1 MSYEN
6 VLANVREEDVVYM
19 DPPYQGVCGER
30 DSRYFSGIAFDGF
43 VAQLAVLNL
52 KNVRYLVSYDGR
64 LGKRS
69 YGKPLPAKLH
79 LTLVEIEA
87 GRSSQA
93 TLLGRDEMTVE
104 SLYLSPALA
113 EELEAHPTMHHR
125 HRDEQ
130 LQLMETSVPYGKA
143 KTSKRVS

>member
-1 MSYEN
+1 M
-6 VLANVREEDVVYM
+6 READVVYM

-30 DSRYFSGIAFDGF
+30 DSRYFSGISFDDF

-52 KNVRYLVSYDGR
+52 KNVRYLLSYDGR
-64 LGKRS
+64 LGNRS

-113 EELEAHPTMHHR
+113 EESKVHPAIHRR

-130 LQLMETSVPYGKA
+130 MQLMDAPVPYGKT
-143 KTSKRVS
+143 KISKRVS

>member
-1 MSYEN
+1 M
-6 VLANVREEDVVYM
+6 
-19 DPPYQGVCGER
+19 
-30 DSRYFSGIAFDGF
+30 
-43 VAQLAVLNL
+43 
-52 KNVRYLVSYDGR
+52 SYDGR
-64 LGKRS
+64 LGNRS

-113 EELEAHPTMHHR
+113 EELEVHPTMHRNFHN
-125 HRDEQ
+125 
-130 LQLMETSVPYGKA
+130 LL
-143 KTSKRVS
+143 KRFSQMRCKIEI